1 MLELVGPRIDLNP
14 DDDGVVA
21 AVAAVSVG
29 PRDAGWRGP
38 DARRVKPTLTDDEA
52 RFLAAL
58 RRRDERAFNAL
69 LLRFQERVYNLIRRL
84 LHHPEEARDVT
95 QEVFVSV
102 FEKIESYR
110 GDASLSTWI
119 LRIATNHAK
128 NRIKYLSRRK
138 DKQSESLEAM
148 LVPPTE
154 SRLSA
159 AIPRPDVA
167 VSRERVARLVDAAL
181 MQLDEEQRIVVV
193 LRDVEGQSY
202 EDIADITGLN
212 LGTVKSRLHRAR
224 LRLKEALGPY
234 LDRQDFGGEEP

>member
-1 MLELVGPRIDLNP
+1 MTSGL
-14 DDDGVVA
+14 
-21 AVAAVSVG
+21 S
-29 PRDAGWRGP
+29 
-38 DARRVKPTLTDDEA
+38 DDEA
-52 RFLAAL
+52 RFIAAL

-69 LLRFQERVYNLIRRL
+69 LLRFQDRVYNLIRRL
-84 LHHPEEARDVT
+84 LQSPEEARDVT

-110 GDASLSTWI
+110 GDASISTW
-119 LRIATNHAK
+119 LYRIATNHAK

-138 DKQSESLEAM
+138 DKQSDSLEAM

-159 AIPRPDVA
+159 SIPRPDVA
-167 VSRERVARLVDAAL
+167 VARERIARLVDRAL
-181 MQLDEEQRIVVV
+181 GQLDEEQRIVVV

-202 EDIADITGLN
+202 EDIAEITGLN

-224 LRLKEALGPY
+224 LKLKELLGPH

>member
-1 MLELVGPRIDLNP
+1 MTPGLSEE
-14 DDDGVVA
+14 
-21 AVAAVSVG
+21 
-29 PRDAGWRGP
+29 
-38 DARRVKPTLTDDEA
+38 EA
-52 RFLAAL
+52 RFIAAL

-69 LLRFQERVYNLIRRL
+69 LLRFQDRVFNLIRRL
-84 LHHPEEARDVT
+84 LQSPEEARDVT

-110 GDASLSTWI
+110 GDASIATWI
-119 LRIATNHAK
+119 YRIATNHAK

-148 LVPPTE
+148 LVPPSE

-159 AIPRPDVA
+159 SIPRPDVA
-167 VSRERVARLVDAAL
+167 VARERIARLVDAAL
-181 MQLDEEQRIVVV
+181 GELDEEQRIVVV

-224 LRLKEALGPY
+224 LKLKELLGPH